1 MNMSAGGQNR
11 GLLTLDFENAPLG
24 EIIEAIKGQSD
35 YLFINKGVDVTMSA
49 SIFAEN
55 ESMEKIC
62 EMLFTPV
69 NIKYTID
76 GSTVIIENMP
86 EPVEVTG
93 TVNDADGQPVPGVA
107 VLIKGTTAGTT
118 TDLDGRFSLK
128 ASPANTLVFS
138 CIGFENQEITVGNR
152 TVLKVRLNE
161 DSVLLESVVVIG
173 YGVVN
178 ARDVTTAISSIK
190 AEDIQNQA
198 ISDFRQSMVGKMPGV
213 QVMQTSGDPEGSVMI
228 RVRGTR
234 SATAGNDPLYIVD
247 GVPMENGL
255 NNLNSNDIE
264 SMEVLKDASSAAIY
278 GSRGSNGV
286 ILITTKKGHS
296 DRLSVSYDGY
306 YGLEQVSK
314 KIDLMNAYEYAQ
326 LSKEA
331 HDAAYLD
338 LNPGGTAPNGSRPES
353 YLRPGNRRPDM
364 FPGRPD
370 GSGHSVEESF
380 RSSLG
385 CGRNSKLCRCGHTG
399 SDKRFPDTERKGR
412 GRRICSIRLFGSFV
426 VLDRCR
432 HTVRP
437 VHPGRMEST

>member
-1 MNMSAGGQNR
+1 MNIKTVFCKFFCKLACIMRLFTVLGMNMSAAGQNR
-11 GLLTLDFENAPLG
+11 GLLSLDFENTPLG

-35 YLFINKGVDVTMSA
+35 YLFINKGVDVTMTA

-55 ESMEKIC
+55 ESMESVC

-69 NIKYTID
+69 NIKYAID

-86 EPVEVTG
+86 EPVEITG
-93 TVNDADGQPVPGVA
+93 TVTDADGQPVPGVA
-107 VLIKGTTAGTT
+107 VLIKGSTAGTT

-138 CIGFENQEITVGNR
+138 CIGFENQEIIVGNR
-152 TVLKVRLNE
+152 TSLKVRLNE

-228 RVRGTR
+228 RGRGTR

-286 ILITTKKGHS
+286 ILITTKKAIRTGFQSHT
-296 DRLSVSYDGY
+296 
-306 YGLEQVSK
+306 
-314 KIDLMNAYEYAQ
+314 
-326 LSKEA
+326 
-331 HDAAYLD
+331 
-338 LNPGGTAPNGSRPES
+338 TATTAWSR
-353 YLRPGNRRPDM
+353 
-364 FPGRPD
+364 
-370 GSGHSVEESF
+370 F
-380 RSSLG
+380 R
-385 CGRNSKLCRCGHTG
+385 
-399 SDKRFPDTERKGR
+399 KR
-412 GRRICSIRLFGSFV
+412 
-426 VLDRCR
+426 
-432 HTVRP
+432 
-437 VHPGRMEST
+437 

>member
-1 MNMSAGGQNR
+1 M
-11 GLLTLDFENAPLG
+11 
-24 EIIEAIKGQSD
+24 
-35 YLFINKGVDVTMSA
+35 LFI
-49 SIFAEN
+49 
-55 ESMEKIC
+55 
-62 EMLFTPV
+62 PV
-69 NIKYTID
+69 NVKYTID
-76 GSTVIIENMP
+76 GSSVIIENMP

-255 NNLNSNDIE
+255 SNLNSNDIE

-353 YLRPGNRRPDM
+353 FMNYNGDFAELLCWGWPGSALSRFSCATLPKAADFLR
-364 FPGRPD
+364 
-370 GSGHSVEESF
+370 
-380 RSSLG
+380 
-385 CGRNSKLCRCGHTG
+385 
-399 SDKRFPDTERKGR
+399 
-412 GRRICSIRLFGSFV
+412 
-426 VLDRCR
+426 
-432 HTVRP
+432 
-437 VHPGRMEST
+437 